1 MRSWV
6 LAASLLAATFT
17 TGARA
22 ADLDEG
28 PPPDRYGSAYDDP
41 RYADIYK
48 YPRGPIGV
56 PPPGAYGG
64 PYSGP
69 YAAAPPPYPGP
80 VPRERVY
87 RDEDEGPGA
96 YPGPRRYSYAEPT
109 PPYAGR
115 CAPRE
120 LVKQQLYRDGWR
132 DFHDG
137 DARGG
142 VATVRA
148 RRPSG
153 RLFELTLDR
162 CSGQVVRAEP
172 LEGRASGPYAAG
184 PYPSEPYAYGPPP
197 RRWDRAY

>member
-6 LAASLLAATFT
+6 LAAGLLAAAAT
-17 TGARA
+17 TGAKA

-48 YPRGPIGV
+48 YPRAPQGV
-56 PPPGAYGG
+56 PPPGVYGG

-69 YAAAPPPYPGP
+69 YAAGPPPYAGP
-80 VPRERVY
+80 IPRERVY
-87 RDEDEGPGA
+87 REEDDYDRGYAPS
-96 YPGPRRYSYAEPT
+96 PRRYSYVEPAP
-109 PPYAGR
+109 PPYAGGR

-120 LVKQQLYRDGWR
+120 LVKEQLYRDGWR

-137 DARGG
+137 DPRGAF
-142 VATVRA
+142 ATVRA
-148 RRPSG
+148 RRPNG
-153 RLFELTLDR
+153 RLFELTLER

-172 LEGRASGPYAAG
+172 LEGRAFGPYAAPG
-184 PYPSEPYAYGPPP
+184 PYANGPAP